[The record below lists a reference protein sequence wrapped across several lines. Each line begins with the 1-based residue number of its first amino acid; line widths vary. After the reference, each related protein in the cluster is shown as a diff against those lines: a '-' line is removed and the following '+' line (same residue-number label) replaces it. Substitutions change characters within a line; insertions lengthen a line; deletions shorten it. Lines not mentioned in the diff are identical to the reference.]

1 MKKNLLIS
9 SIVAVG
15 LMYGCQS
22 SSTSVASGSSSD
34 SASSSDSG
42 ANLPAPTVSAK
53 ILPDGWYARA
63 TVTAITPEGKIYKH
77 TTAGVFGELKD
88 SNDAQDRHD
97 IEAMN
102 SGVVQIL
109 FVNEELESDKKYY
122 SDYRELNDTKK
133 ESWTLVVSNI
143 SGEDISDADIKLDI
157 SSIYDVFRQN
167 NSYIEKVSDNQ
178 AKLQKMTLIDLDNN
192 QTYSIDELQDA
203 NLNMDGKKDRYFR
216 LVLGDVAE
224 SDKTLPKLTKSLR
237 MSKQVT
243 QVSKDADTFGLPPQ
257 I

>member
-22 SSTSVASGSSSD
+22 GSTSVDAG
-34 SASSSDSG
+34 SDSG
-42 ANLPAPTVSAK
+42 ENIPVPTVSNK

-97 IEAMN
+97 IKAIET
-102 SGVVQIL
+102 GVVEIL
-109 FVNEELESDKKYY
+109 FVNDDLEPDKKYY
-122 SDYRELNDTKK
+122 SDYREFNDTQK

-143 SGEDISDADIKLDI
+143 SGEDITNADIKLDI
-157 SSIYDVFRQN
+157 SSIYDVFTQN
-167 NSYIEKVSDNQ
+167 NRYVEKVSDDQ
-178 AKLQKMTLIDLDNN
+178 SKLQKMTLIDLDNK
-192 QTYSIDELQDA
+192 QTYSIDELKDA
-203 NLNMDGKKDRYFR
+203 NLNMDGKKERYFR
-216 LVLGDVAE
+216 LVLGDVSE
-224 SDKTLPKLTKSLR
+224 SDKAQPKVAKSLKI
-237 MSKQVT
+237 SKQVT
-243 QVSKDADTFGLPPQ
+243 QVSSDADTFGLPPQ

>member
-1 MKKNLLIS
+1 MDMKNNVLIA
-9 SIVAVG
+9 SILTVG

-22 SSTSVASGSSSD
+22 N
-34 SASSSDSG
+34 SAPDTDI
-42 ANLPAPTVSAK
+42 PVSK
-53 ILPDGWYARA
+53 IKKDGWYARA
-63 TVTAITPEGKIYKH
+63 TVTAITPDSKIYKH

-109 FVNEELESDKKYY
+109 FVNEDIEADKKYY

-157 SSIYDVFRQN
+157 SSIYDVFTQN
-167 NSYIEKVSDNQ
+167 NRYVEKVSDDQ
-178 AKLQKMTLIDLDNN
+178 SKLQKMTLVDLDNN
-192 QTYSIDELQDA
+192 QTYSIDELKDA
-203 NLNMDGKKDRYFR
+203 NLNMDGKKERYFR
-216 LVLGDVAE
+216 LVLGDVTE
-224 SDKTLPKLTKSLR
+224 SDKTLPKLTKSLK

-243 QVSKDADTFGLPPQ
+243 QVSSDADTFGLPPQ

>member
-1 MKKNLLIS
+1 MQEQQLQLS
-9 SIVAVG
+9 P
-15 LMYGCQS
+15 
-22 SSTSVASGSSSD
+22 D
-34 SASSSDSG
+34 S
-42 ANLPAPTVSAK
+42 
-53 ILPDGWYARA
+53 
-63 TVTAITPEGKIYKH
+63 KIYKH

-109 FVNEELESDKKYY
+109 FVNEDIEADKKYY

-216 LVLGDVAE
+216 LVLGDVSE
-224 SDKTLPKLTKSLR
+224 SDKAQPKVIKILK

-243 QVSKDADTFGLPPQ
+243 QVSNDSDTFGVPPQ

>member
-9 SIVAVG
+9 SIVVG

-22 SSTSVASGSSSD
+22 SS
-34 SASSSDSG
+34 
-42 ANLPAPTVSAK
+42 APDTDTQVEATTK
-53 ILPDGWYARA
+53 NGWYARA

-109 FVNEELESDKKYY
+109 FVNEDIEADKKYY

-216 LVLGDVAE
+216 LVLGDVSE
-224 SDKTLPKLTKSLR
+224 SDKAQPKVIKILK

-243 QVSKDADTFGLPPQ
+243 QVSNDSDTFGVPPQ

>member
-1 MKKNLLIS
+1 MDMKKNLLIS

-22 SSTSVASGSSSD
+22 SSTSVASG
-34 SASSSDSG
+34 SSSDSG

-97 IEAMN
+97 IEAIN

>member
-1 MKKNLLIS
+1 MDMKKNLLIS

-34 SASSSDSG
+34 SG
-42 ANLPAPTVSAK
+42 ADLPAPTVSAK

-97 IEAMN
+97 IEAMH

-109 FVNEELESDKKYY
+109 FVNEDIEADKKYY

-143 SGEDISDADIKLDI
+143 SGENITDADIKLDI
-157 SSIYDVFRQN
+157 SSIYDVFTIDNR
-167 NSYIEKVSDNQ
+167 YVEKVSDDQ
-178 AKLQKMTLIDLDNN
+178 SKLQKMTLIDLDNN
-192 QTYSIDELQDA
+192 QTYSIDELKDI
-203 NLNMDGKKDRYFR
+203 NKLSMDGKKDRYFR

>member
-22 SSTSVASGSSSD
+22 SSTSVASDSD
-34 SASSSDSG
+34 
-42 ANLPAPTVSAK
+42 ANLPVPTVSAK

-63 TVTAITPEGKIYKH
+63 TVTAIIPEGKIYKH

-88 SNDAQDRHD
+88 SNDTQDRHD

-109 FVNEELESDKKYY
+109 FVNEDIEADKKYY
-122 SDYRELNDTKK
+122 SDYREFNDTQK

-143 SGEDISDADIKLDI
+143 SGENITDADIKLDI

-167 NSYIEKVSDNQ
+167 NSYIEKVSDDQ

-192 QTYSIDELQDA
+192 QTYSIDELKDA
-203 NLNMDGKKDRYFR
+203 NLNMDGKKERYFR
-216 LVLGDVAE
+216 LVLGDVSE
-224 SDKTLPKLTKSLR
+224 SDKVQPKLTKSLK

-243 QVSKDADTFGLPPQ
+243 QVSKDADIFGLPPQ